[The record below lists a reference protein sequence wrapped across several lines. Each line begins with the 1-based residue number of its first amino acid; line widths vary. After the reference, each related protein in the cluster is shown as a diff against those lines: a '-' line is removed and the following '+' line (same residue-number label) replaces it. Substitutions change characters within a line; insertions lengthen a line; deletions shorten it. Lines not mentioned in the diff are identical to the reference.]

1 MTNFLPASGATLRY
15 EVSVREAA
23 DTSGKTPAGWR
34 TVSPGYLK
42 AIRAPL
48 VAGAWCPELRWDEK
62 APPKTMVNRRFAEL
76 YGQGGNLVGRH
87 MSQPRGQLTEIV
99 GVIGDIKEDALN
111 APAYPYIYYCATA
124 GMWPDPEYVVRT
136 AGDPRALINSIRQ
149 LVRNTDSSRAVF
161 GTKTMEDELSGDLD
175 RPRSNARMVAVFGFA
190 AMGLAAVGL
199 YGLMMQ
205 MVNARRQ
212 EIGVRM
218 ALGARPA
225 QIMRSVVGGASGL
238 AAAGIAGGLGLT
250 VVAQRMLH
258 SLLFGLDSVDGFSM
272 AAAACVL
279 AAVSIVAALLPA
291 RRAARIDPIE
301 SIRIE

>member
-1 MTNFLPASGATLRY
+1 
-15 EVSVREAA
+15 
-23 DTSGKTPAGWR
+23 
-34 TVSPGYLK
+34 
-42 AIRAPL
+42 
-48 VAGAWCPELRWDEK
+48 
-62 APPKTMVNRRFAEL
+62 
-76 YGQGGNLVGRH
+76 
-87 MSQPRGQLTEIV
+87 
-99 GVIGDIKEDALN
+99 
-111 APAYPYIYYCATA
+111 
-124 GMWPDPEYVVRT
+124 
-136 AGDPRALINSIRQ
+136 
-149 LVRNTDSSRAVF
+149 
-161 GTKTMEDELSGDLD
+161 
-175 RPRSNARMVAVFGFA
+175 
-190 AMGLAAVGL
+190 
-199 YGLMMQ
+199 MMQ